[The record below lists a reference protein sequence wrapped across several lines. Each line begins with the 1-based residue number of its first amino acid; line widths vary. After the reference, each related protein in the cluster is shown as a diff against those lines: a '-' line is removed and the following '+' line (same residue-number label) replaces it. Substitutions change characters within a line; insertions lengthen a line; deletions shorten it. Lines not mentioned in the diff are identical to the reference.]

1 MKSRKASKKPV
12 HKKPTQ
18 SSKPGKASA
27 RLTDLQGQVAAISK
41 AQAVIEFELDG
52 TILAANENF
61 LSAVGYSLEEIR
73 GKHHSLF
80 VDAAFRESAEYRAF
94 WAKLGRGEFDAG
106 QYKRIGKGGKESGW
120 RPATTPFWTGAASH
134 SRW

>member
-106 QYKRIGKGGKESGW
+106 QYKRIGKGGK
-120 RPATTPFWTGAASH
+120 
-134 SRW
+134 